1 MTSAI
6 LPFTSMNKFSNTAM
20 AQEMGYY
27 DDDNEYG
34 DYNSDISYDRH
45 DDETYSD
52 YQDKENKYECRTGP
66 FEGFF
71 VSSPE
76 FCKNVKLDD
85 DKDDRK
91 KDDSRDNK
99 KTGTPSPVVPPP
111 SQNVTLDA
119 IFPELRLIADPNE
132 LVILDGSGSTGNI
145 TSWSIVQTGG
155 QPSVTLQD
163 VPSKQYSKQ
172 FTMPNTND
180 TLVFDLTVTN
190 NQTGQQDTATALVV
204 SNQTLA
210 LLACSGVIPPPTD
223 YQTFSNPD
231 DNYIIPYP
239 KEFSLEPGNSF
250 IPSDPPDLGNATTF
264 NYTIPRDPSCQS
276 DIVGEFLKVNILQA
290 TYGGQT
296 SAQLEDFILNESLGR
311 TLLDILENKN
321 LIKPVYIHV
330 NPSKPTIGTW
340 KTFQG
345 NTGTFLDFTIT
356 RVNTGIDPPIGVD
369 HHYRVFYVIID
380 NLIYFLSYSV
390 TIIHDPPPHY
400 FDIYYI
406 NKVKNMVDSI
416 CFPSQANKQCP
427 STFPTT
433 PLNPPPGPIVTEEWR
448 NYDYKEIPGIPDFY
462 KVFITCINQQGGTC
476 LDQPGKITFVQPFA
490 GFNCIAN
497 PAGCD
502 LGKLKVDANNLII
515 HSPPRTDASGTKL
528 WTAIS
533 VAPHVWILD
542 RLGINCIFNNCGVV
556 GNAGPNV
563 KFTAQDVLTGG
574 KKLEGKFL
582 LQLFQTTRC
591 DGNNKN
597 CQVIPGPAF
606 NIKGPYTV
614 VGPEVRTGINVKQ
627 GNVINIH
634 ASGKVDFGG
643 AFLGIGAPIL
653 DANGDSEPT
662 PSDFPRDELR
672 KNSLIVNIGNGWYQ
686 GGTDTSFT
694 STTSG
699 EIILRAN
706 DADTTDNSRG
716 WSVSVTVR

>member
-1 MTSAI
+1 
-6 LPFTSMNKFSNTAM
+6 MNNSSNTAM

-27 DDDNEYG
+27 DDDEEYG
-34 DYNSDISYDRH
+34 DYNSGINYNS
-45 DDETYSD
+45 DDEIYSN
-52 YQDKENKYECRTGP
+52 YQDEENKYECRTGP

-71 VSSPE
+71 VSSVE
-76 FCKNVKLDD
+76 FCKNVKLND
-85 DKDDRK
+85 DKDDDRK
-91 KDDSRDNK
+91 KDDRRDNNTNTNNQ
-99 KTGTPSPVVPPP
+99 TGTPRPGEP

-119 IFPELRLIADPNE
+119 IFPELRLIADANE

-145 TSWSIVQTGG
+145 TSWSIVQTDG
-155 QPSVTLQD
+155 QPSVLLQD

-190 NQTGQQDTATALVV
+190 NQTGQRDTATALVV
-204 SNQTLA
+204 SNQILA

-239 KEFSLEPGNSF
+239 KEFSLEPGNSI
-250 IPSDPPDLGNATTF
+250 IPSDPPKLGNPTTF
-264 NYTIPRDPSCQS
+264 KHIIPEDPSCQS
-276 DIVGEFLKVNILQA
+276 DSLEELKVNILQA
-290 TYGGQT
+290 NHNGLT
-296 SAQLEDFILNESLGR
+296 SAQLENFILDTSKPLEN
-311 TLLDILENKN
+311 LLDIIENKN
-321 LIKPVYIHV
+321 LI
-330 NPSKPTIGTW
+330 NPQFTHGQPSAITKGTW
-340 KTFQG
+340 KTYQG
-345 NTGTFLDFTIT
+345 NTGTFLDFTIDRINIPLST
-356 RVNTGIDPPIGVD
+356 PDRIVSVPY
-369 HHYRVFYVIID
+369 HYKVFYVIID
-380 NLIYFLSYSV
+380 DWVYFLSYSV
-390 TIIHDPPPHY
+390 TIIGAIHPPSY
-400 FDIYYI
+400 FDIYYT

-416 CFPSQANKQCP
+416 CFTTNSQLAKKPCP

-462 KVFITCINQQGGTC
+462 KVVITCINQQGGNC

-502 LGKLKVDANNLII
+502 LGKVDAKNLII
-515 HSPPRTDASGTKL
+515 HSPPQIDALSTKL
-528 WTAIS
+528 WTATS
-533 VAPHVWILD
+533 VSPHVWTLD
-542 RLGINCIFNNCGVV
+542 RLGIDCVSIFNCGVV
-556 GNAGPNV
+556 GAAGPNV

-574 KKLEGKFL
+574 KKLEGKFSV
-582 LQLFQTTRC
+582 QLFQTTRC
-591 DGNNKN
+591 DVNNN

-614 VGPEVRTGINVKQ
+614 VGPEVRTGITVKQ
-627 GNVINIH
+627 GDTIRISS
-634 ASGKVDFGG
+634 SGLVDFGG
-643 AFLGIGAPIL
+643 AVFGIGAPIL
-653 DANGDSEPT
+653 TANGDFEPT
-662 PSDFPRDELR
+662 PSDFPRPELR

-686 GGTDTSFT
+686 GGIFTSFT

-699 EIILRAN
+699 EIILKAN